1 MHDCASDS
9 LFRLCSASS
18 GRPKPKPAPAT
29 DVQSSLLISCVC
41 VAELEVRFPRFR
53 GTGYLALPVLR
64 DGYKEFA
71 VAVEFRP
78 EAKNGLLIFSSEF
91 DDARKDFFAITL
103 NNGFVEF
110 R

>member
-1 MHDCASDS
+1 M
-9 LFRLCSASS
+9 
-18 GRPKPKPAPAT
+18 
-29 DVQSSLLISCVC
+29 
-41 VAELEVRFPRFR
+41 
-53 GTGYLALPVLR
+53 LR

>member
-1 MHDCASDS
+1 MTPP
-9 LFRLCSASS
+9 LFVVVVSFSE
-18 GRPKPKPAPAT
+18 
-29 DVQSSLLISCVC
+29 Q
-41 VAELEVRFPRFR
+41 EVRFPRFR

-71 VAVEFRP
+71 VALEFRP
-78 EAKNGLLIFSSEF
+78 EAKNGLLLFSSEF

-103 NNGFVEF
+103 SNGFVEF